1 MTSLPRQLFEYIIYY
16 HCLVATASALIA
28 IFVVWSVNEW
38 ISLMTIAIVYLFI
51 NIFFALYI
59 KVALDQI
66 PKIWTFVL
74 YEVISFLL
82 IILLAYLF
90 TFLLIKHIFSTYIVC
105 LYIFICIVTPLIF
118 KFGYALLFFPKF
130 WWSRQIATSLQTE
143 TVDTQNSSDHDKP
156 PTYASLDEG
165 LPHYDEI

>member
-1 MTSLPRQLFEYIIYY
+1 MLFEYIIYY

-28 IFVVWSVNEW
+28 IFVLWSVNDW
-38 ISLMTIAIVYLFI
+38 IPLMTIAIVYMFI
-51 NIFFALYI
+51 NIIFAWYI

-66 PKIWTFVL
+66 LKIWTFVL

-90 TFLLIKHIFSTYIVC
+90 TFLLIKNIFCTYIVS
-105 LYIFICIVTPLIF
+105 LYIFICIVIPLIF

-130 WWSRQIATSLQTE
+130 WWSRQIAPSFQTQ
-143 TVDTQNSSDHDKP
+143 TLDIQNSSDHDKP
-156 PTYASLDEG
+156 PT
-165 LPHYDEI
+165 